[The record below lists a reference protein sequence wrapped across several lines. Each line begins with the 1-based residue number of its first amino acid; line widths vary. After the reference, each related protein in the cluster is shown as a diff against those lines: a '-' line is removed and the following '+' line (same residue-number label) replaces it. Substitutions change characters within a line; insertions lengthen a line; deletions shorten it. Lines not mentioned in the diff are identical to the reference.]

1 MELPFENIRPY
12 NPEELH
18 DAFARLIQEP
28 TFLKVVQHVIPE
40 IPIETLSAQLLKI
53 PNATA
58 FQKTFIVPILNK
70 IEATRTKGITASG
83 IETTKQP
90 ALFISNHRDIV
101 MDSALLDLVLF
112 RAGYDSVEI
121 GIGDNLLTA
130 PWISTFMRINKNFIV
145 KRNLPLRE
153 MPNAFLELS
162 GYIRH
167 ALTKKKTSLW
177 IAQREG
183 RTKDSNDRT
192 QESILKM
199 FALSGTDSF
208 INNLKE
214 LNICPVTISY
224 EYDPCD
230 FLKAR
235 EFQQKRD
242 NEDFKKGA
250 QDDLISMQTGIF
262 GYKGHVHYTF
272 TTSINPELEEIA
284 KTYEH
289 RKTQIEAIVK
299 LIDHR
304 IHSNYVIYPINKVAY
319 DELLNTTRFAS
330 EVSATE
336 RAEVDRYLE
345 QQLAK
350 IELPT
355 MDYAFV
361 RRKLLEMYANP
372 LINYLA
378 AQ

>member
-28 TFLKVVQHVIPE
+28 TFLKVVEHVIPE
-40 IPIETLSAQLLKI
+40 IPIETLSAQLLKV
-53 PNATA
+53 PNATT

-145 KRNLPLRE
+145 KRSLPLRE
-153 MPNAFLELS
+153 MPSAFLELS
-162 GYIRH
+162 GYIRY
-167 ALTKKKTSLW
+167 ALTEKKTSLW

-208 INNLKE
+208 INNLKD

-250 QDDLISMQTGIF
+250 QDDLISMQTGIY
-262 GYKGHVHYTF
+262 GYKGHVHYKF

-284 KTYEH
+284 LTYEH

-330 EVSATE
+330 EVSTTE
-336 RAEVDRYLE
+336 RAEVDSYLE
-345 QQLAK
+345 QQLGK

-378 AQ
+378 TH